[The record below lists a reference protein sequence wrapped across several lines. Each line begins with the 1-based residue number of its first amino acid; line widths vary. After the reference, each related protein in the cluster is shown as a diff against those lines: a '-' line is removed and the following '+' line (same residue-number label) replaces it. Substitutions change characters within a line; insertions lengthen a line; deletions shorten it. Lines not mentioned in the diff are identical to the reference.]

1 MVLKV
6 EYASQCKEM
15 EALAVHSKQQL
26 PVTGERQRMGFEYKC
41 EICAGVQRPAESW
54 GQSGRL
60 LLCIS
65 FSVTDE
71 QFSGPLFFL
80 SANVFGLNI
89 YMCIS
94 THIYMC
100 VCMTE
105 DNYFSAVRCKQA
117 NATDIWGLNC
127 PNQTLWEA
135 FVLLFLPCPVLQP
148 MSQSIPISWRWRS
161 YSWVPAGPEGS
172 EPWRGELP
180 LICFQTR
187 RVPKSLYVL
196 PFFCHPPN

>member
-41 EICAGVQRPAESW
+41 EICAGVQRPAENW

-71 QFSGPLFFL
+71 QFSWPLFFL
-80 SANVFGLNI
+80 SANVFGINT
-89 YMCIS
+89 YMWIS

-105 DNYFSAVRCKQA
+105 DNYFLAVRCKQA
-117 NATDIWGLNC
+117 HATDVWGLNC
-127 PNQTLWEA
+127 PKH
-135 FVLLFLPCPVLQP
+135 FVRSFRAPVLAVSRAAAHEP
-148 MSQSIPISWRWRS
+148 EHSHLLGGGGVTAESQQGQKAASP
-161 YSWVPAGPEGS
+161 G
-172 EPWRGELP
+172 GESCP
-180 LICFQTR
+180 
-187 RVPKSLYVL
+187 
-196 PFFCHPPN
+196 

>member
-6 EYASQCKEM
+6 EYASQCREM

-41 EICAGVQRPAESW
+41 EICAGVQRPAENW

-71 QFSGPLFFL
+71 QFSWPLFFL

-89 YMCIS
+89 YECIS

-100 VCMTE
+100 VCMME
-105 DNYFSAVRCKQA
+105 DNYFSALRCSKQA
-117 NATDIWGLNC
+117 NAYRRLRVKLS
-127 PNQTLWEA
+127 QTLREKLSCSCSCCVPCCSPWARA
-135 FVLLFLPCPVLQP
+135 FPSLGGGGVTAESQQGQKAASPGGESCP
-148 MSQSIPISWRWRS
+148 
-161 YSWVPAGPEGS
+161 
-172 EPWRGELP
+172 
-180 LICFQTR
+180 
-187 RVPKSLYVL
+187 
-196 PFFCHPPN
+196 